1 MTGRALCLRQASIA
15 RARGRSDFLPL
26 SISMNSPTNSQAP
39 PLRKFHHGLLLRLQ
53 PEPAKA
59 LTIGADAIV
68 ADEAMRGSGV
78 HGRSRAGCG
87 SDVICTDPNR
97 CRQELS
103 GDRNNSA

>member
-1 MTGRALCLRQASIA
+1 M
-15 RARGRSDFLPL
+15 PL

-68 ADEAMRGSGV
+68 ADDARGSWQATTLPLVSQSVIVLLGFWATNASWSLRAMARR
-78 HGRSRAGCG
+78 RSA
-87 SDVICTDPNR
+87 T
-97 CRQELS
+97 EL
-103 GDRNNSA
+103 GF